1 MEGFLQAS
9 MDLKTTSIATDNTL
23 IRILVNIENLEG
35 ETIMG
40 MARIYEED
48 IDFKMLFNSLNILQ
62 SAENFRGSLLFVCSL
77 SICVEENRLNLPL
90 LSSPE
95 RYADIGTEFFL
106 NGLQFLF
113 FIKRY

>member
-1 MEGFLQAS
+1 

-48 IDFKMLFNSLNILQ
+48 IDFKMLFNSLNIF
-62 SAENFRGSLLFVCSL
+62 ASLPRILHTIGIEVIPYTSDDCSW
-77 SICVEENRLNLPL
+77 
-90 LSSPE
+90 
-95 RYADIGTEFFL
+95 
-106 NGLQFLF
+106 
-113 FIKRY
+113 